1 MARNGRTE
9 DVVVAE
15 PQCSS
20 SLIPEAVIRIAALS
34 ILGFRVKNT
43 VSGYGVLR
51 HEGVEVKNTN
61 YEDPHHADFSEVL
74 SAADLRPL
82 RFKEA
87 SYPQNPVFSH
97 LHYMFFPYIE
107 RPRFTPCKLQDFD
120 LTEQFTV
127 LWILFALIV
136 LGNSAVLVALLVN
149 KRRKSRMNFF
159 IMQLALADLS
169 VGLISVLT
177 DIVWRITV
185 AWNAGNIACKAIR
198 FLQTMYSQISVG
210 RRARLLVAV
219 AWVISAIFSVP
230 IVILYHEKPIQGR
243 LQCWIDFSEQWQWQL
258 YMTLVAVTLFVLPAV
273 IISACYTVIVSTI
286 WSKSKQLTP
295 DPNRRQSRI
304 ELTVVADSGGNSLLQ
319 ASGKHR
325 MLRHQQLQQEDHD
338 SRRASSR
345 GIIPKAKVKTV
356 KMTFVIVFDSL
367 RVDVLNHPLNRDVTG
382 FHKHGRCMWFIN
394 VRDLLEPLHR
404 FRPPASIRPRATD
417 PDKHRRGVLHPE
429 PGASQLGCQP
439 CHLLP
444 LLDVHRPHTKASR
457 GHFNNLAVTKIV
469 LSIPE
474 GLASLPRVFTF
485 TFHPHIAS
493 PPPCKR
499 KINPNA
505 VLSTRNQR
513 GLCHIRSAVFRAPTG
528 KIPPFSWVAAG
539 LVACCPT
546 TQPQSHRDAGDHAL
560 LAASTHWSSRRRKTH
575 RPRRPH
581 IDAVARGAAGGGIV

>member
-1 MARNGRTE
+1 METAPVDLNCSWSGRDAFGTIVFFSSTTVTTE
-9 DVVVAE
+9 NFT
-15 PQCSS
+15 
-20 SLIPEAVIRIAALS
+20 RICFTDTTDS
-34 ILGFRVKNT
+34 NNHNT
-43 VSGYGVLR
+43 TQPPTPDINSFYF
-51 HEGVEVKNTN
+51 
-61 YEDPHHADFSEVL
+61 YE
-74 SAADLRPL
+74 
-82 RFKEA
+82 
-87 SYPQNPVFSH
+87 
-97 LHYMFFPYIE
+97 
-107 RPRFTPCKLQDFD
+107 
-120 LTEQFTV
+120 TEQFTV

-198 FLQTMYSQISVG
+198 FLQCVVTYSSTYVLVALSIDRYDAITHPMNFSG
-210 RRARLLVAV
+210 SWRRARLLVAV

-295 DPNRRQSRI
+295 DPNRRQSRN
-304 ELTVVADSGGNSLLQ
+304 SGGNSLLQ

-356 KMTFVIVFDSL
+356 KMTFVIVFVFVICWSPYIVFDLLQVYGHVPRTQTNIAVASFIQSL
-367 RVDVLNHPLNRDVTG
+367 APLNSAANPVIYCLFSTSI
-382 FHKHGRCMWFIN
+382 GRTL
-394 VRDLLEPLHR
+394 R
-404 FRPPASIRPRATD
+404 
-417 PDKHRRGVLHPE
+417 
-429 PGASQLGCQP
+429 
-439 CHLLP
+439 
-444 LLDVHRPHTKASR
+444 
-457 GHFNNLAVTKIV
+457 
-469 LSIPE
+469 
-474 GLASLPRVFTF
+474 
-485 TFHPHIAS
+485 
-493 PPPCKR
+493 
-499 KINPNA
+499 
-505 VLSTRNQR
+505 
-513 GLCHIRSAVFRAPTG
+513 